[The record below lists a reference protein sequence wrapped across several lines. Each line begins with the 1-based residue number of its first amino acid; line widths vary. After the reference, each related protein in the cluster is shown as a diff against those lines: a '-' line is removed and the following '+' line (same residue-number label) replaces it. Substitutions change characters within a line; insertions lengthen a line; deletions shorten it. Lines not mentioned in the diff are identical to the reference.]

1 MDKYKYTQVPI
12 GGGAYSPLMPITV
25 DADNVI
31 FEDNENLIVK
41 LKAKANGQ
49 IYQENKITF
58 SESILSGN
66 DNEYYI
72 IFGKDNE
79 ATSTSG
85 SVIKGDN
92 NILKG
97 KSIIV
102 IGNNNNI
109 SNNDNIINGQDNI
122 VNGNNNIIISSNNTI
137 TGDNNTIIGDNNSNN
152 GKDNIIIGKDNTVKT
167 DNNIIIGDNVVIE
180 YATGLFVISKAINQI
195 HITDTNLLK
204 VIINDSQIIQKMTVN
219 KLEYT
224 GKITAKIFDGKFTYD
239 INNHII
245 SRTYIEN
252 ISYISGDKQGYQ
264 CYDGK
269 GIELGDF
276 IEFDFTYLE
285 KDMVIYTGISEKITI
300 TNEEKGIFSLEIYNQ
315 ETNDGFNKGI
325 LFIEMIVDAIP
336 SEGKDKVILK
346 YNTIK
351 NTKSISSVGYPIK
364 VVKEG
369 KHIINLM
376 YPIENLKDNTTYFI
390 EVYLKCLNGQVTID
404 KNDIYCNIQGERLIK
419 PVLNGGIPLPDD
431 NDNPIG

>member
-12 GGGAYSPLMPITV
+12 GGGAYSPSMPITV

-41 LKAKANGQ
+41 LKTKANGQ

-109 SNNDNIINGQDNI
+109 SNNDNVINGQDNI
-122 VNGNNNIIISSNNTI
+122 VNGNNNIVISSSNTI
-137 TGDNNTIIGDNNSNN
+137 TGDNNTIIGNNNSNN
-152 GKDNIIIGKDNTVKT
+152 GKDNIVIGKDNIVKT

-195 HITDTNLLK
+195 HIIDINLLK
-204 VIINDSQIIQKMTVN
+204 VIINDSQIIQKMTTN

-224 GKITAKIFDGKFTYD
+224 GKITAKIFDGKFIYD
-239 INNHII
+239 ANNHVI
-245 SRTYIEN
+245 SKTYIEN
-252 ISYISGDKQGYQ
+252 ISYISGDKQGYK
-264 CYDGK
+264 CYDGE
-269 GIELGDF
+269 GNELGDF

-285 KDMVIYTGISEKITI
+285 KDMVIYTGVSEKITI
-300 TNEEKGIFSLEIYNQ
+300 TNEERGIFSLEIYNQ

-325 LFIEMIVDAIP
+325 LFIEMIVDVTP
-336 SEGKDKVILK
+336 SEGKDKAILK

-351 NTKSISSVGYPIK
+351 NTKSIPSIGYPIK
-364 VVKEG
+364 VVKKG

-419 PVLNGGIPLPDD
+419 PVLNGSIPLPDD
-431 NDNPIG
+431 NGKPIG